1 MILRK
6 KVQKSIGW
14 RNVISHEKSA
24 FRGNRIS
31 GGEGRPHPEDQ
42 KAFRSLS
49 QDLQIRAPIHE
60 KMWILRKHF
69 PHRRYLWNS
78 PKLMINYVI
87 ADLIVAP
94 AGAKEGGD
102 GGGVQQP
109 VINKNNQ
116 SHISSQSQA
125 QEARKEKFLKQSGKM
140 IREKEVNRIM
150 RIFAYCRVSTTEQTT
165 ENQITAIRQKGYE
178 VIDSRIVSETVSGS
192 VEAMKREKFKMLI
205 NHQMEKGDMLV
216 VLKLDRLGRDNIDV
230 QSTINLLTDKGIKVV
245 CLDLP
250 VADLS
255 SAEGKLMLQ
264 MFSAFAEFER
274 NRIRERTKEGLERAK
289 TQGIKLGRPVAKATT
304 LSVQVKKSVGL
315 SQSKT
320 AEVLGLGIATV
331 KRHWNK

>member
-1 MILRK
+1 
-6 KVQKSIGW
+6 
-14 RNVISHEKSA
+14 
-24 FRGNRIS
+24 
-31 GGEGRPHPEDQ
+31 
-42 KAFRSLS
+42 
-49 QDLQIRAPIHE
+49 
-60 KMWILRKHF
+60 
-69 PHRRYLWNS
+69 
-78 PKLMINYVI
+78 
-87 ADLIVAP
+87 
-94 AGAKEGGD
+94 
-102 GGGVQQP
+102 
-109 VINKNNQ
+109 
-116 SHISSQSQA
+116 
-125 QEARKEKFLKQSGKM
+125 
-140 IREKEVNRIM
+140 M

-165 ENQITAIRQKGYE
+165 ENQVIAIRQKGYE
-178 VIDSRIVSETVSGS
+178 VFDSRTVSETVSGS

-289 TQGIKLGRPVAKATT
+289 AEGRKLGRPVAKTTT
-304 LSVQVKKSVGL
+304 LSVQAKKAEGL
-315 SQSKT
+315 SQFKT
-320 AEVLGLGIATV
+320 AEILGLGIATV

>member
-1 MILRK
+1 MI
-6 KVQKSIGW
+6 
-14 RNVISHEKSA
+14 
-24 FRGNRIS
+24 
-31 GGEGRPHPEDQ
+31 
-42 KAFRSLS
+42 
-49 QDLQIRAPIHE
+49 
-60 KMWILRKHF
+60 
-69 PHRRYLWNS
+69 
-78 PKLMINYVI
+78 PKLYDTPIN
-87 ADLIVAP
+87 DT
-94 AGAKEGGD
+94 K
-102 GGGVQQP
+102 
-109 VINKNNQ
+109 
-116 SHISSQSQA
+116 
-125 QEARKEKFLKQSGKM
+125 
-140 IREKEVNRIM
+140 KEVNQIM

-165 ENQITAIRQKGYE
+165 ENQVVAIRQKGYE

-230 QSTINLLTDKGIKVV
+230 QSTISLLTDKGIKVV

-274 NRIRERTKEGLERAK
+274 NRIRERTREGLARAK
-289 TQGIKLGRPVAKATT
+289 AEGKKLGRPIAKSTT
-304 LSVQVKKSVGL
+304 LAVKTKKAEGL

-320 AEVLGLGIATV
+320 AQSLGLGIATV